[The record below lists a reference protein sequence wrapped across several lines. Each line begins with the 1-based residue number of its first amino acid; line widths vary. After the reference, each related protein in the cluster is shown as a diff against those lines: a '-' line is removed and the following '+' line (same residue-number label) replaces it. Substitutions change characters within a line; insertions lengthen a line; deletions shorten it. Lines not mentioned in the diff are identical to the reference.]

1 MKLSIASIAFSI
13 ATVQQQSSAFS
24 VSSTGPLKMTTTTE
38 TKIKVP
44 SQSFYFLDEI
54 ITSPINEAT
63 ETKPVIKKAAI
74 KPKSGGANHKK
85 GLFSPLV
92 MATKE
97 VVGVANLNK
106 IRAQAIGLHSKAI
119 KSFVDTNETALGSNI
134 VLQLFALVDKNH
146 DGAVDED
153 ELAVAFKTLGFSW
166 LKEKQIAG
174 IIKRSGSEDGIL
186 RMEQFRHEFPKTL
199 RVNLVKLA
207 KKNGGEL
214 GFLV

>member
-1 MKLSIASIAFSI
+1 MKISLASIVFFVAS
-13 ATVQQQSSAFS
+13 VKQSSAFS
-24 VSSTGPLKMTTTTE
+24 VSNSRPLMSTTTTK

-54 ITSPINEAT
+54 IISPINEAA
-63 ETKPVIKKAAI
+63 ETKVVLKKAAI
-74 KPKSGGANHKK
+74 KPKLGGANHKK

-92 MATKE
+92 LATKE
-97 VVGVANLNK
+97 VVGEANLNK
-106 IRAQAIGLHSKAI
+106 IRGQAIGLHSKVI
-119 KSFVDTNETALGSNI
+119 KSFVDTSETTLGSNI
-134 VLQLFALVDKNH
+134 VLQLFALMDKNH

-153 ELAVAFKTLGFSW
+153 ELAIAFKTLGFSW
-166 LKEKQIAG
+166 LKEKQIAS

-186 RMEQFRHEFPKTL
+186 HMEQFRHEFPKTL